1 MKIMNKADEP
11 DKNVLLPEVID
22 KGDTGSLAAY
32 DPLQLYINKVKENPT
47 LTREEEYELA
57 VLYKKTG
64 DKNAAF
70 RLVTS
75 NLLLV
80 IKLAFEFRSQF
91 QNVLDLI
98 QEGNY
103 GLLRAVQ
110 KFDPFKGTRLST
122 YAAFWIRAYMLKYL
136 LDNWRL
142 VKVGT
147 TNVRR
152 KMLYNLRDIERKLAE
167 GGEEPTNRL
176 LAEHFGTTEKD
187 VIEVQQS
194 LGASDT
200 SIHQPVEDGS
210 SREVGDTLR
219 AKTIDYADDI
229 SEKELKQKFL
239 KGLEKFRKNLKP
251 SDLTILN
258 DRILSDEPLTLQQIG
273 EKYGVT
279 REAMRQAEGRLLK
292 RLKEFMRTEMN
303 V

>member
-1 MKIMNKADEP
+1 MRAMNEFDEP

-22 KGDTGSLAAY
+22 TDKDGSLATY

-57 VLYKKTG
+57 VLYQKTG
-64 DKNAAF
+64 DKTAAF

-91 QNVLDLI
+91 QNILDLI

-167 GGEEPTNRL
+167 GGEAPTNRL

-200 SIHQPVEDGS
+200 SIHQPVEEGS
-210 SREVGDTLR
+210 KREVGDTLR
-219 AKTIDYADDI
+219 AETIDYADDI
-229 SEKELKQKFL
+229 SEKELKKKFFE
-239 KGLEKFRKNLKP
+239 GLEKFRKTLKP
-251 SDLTILN
+251 SDLTILD
-258 DRILSDEPLTLQQIG
+258 DRVLSDEPLTLQQIG
-273 EKYGVT
+273 DKYGVT

-292 RLKEFMRTEMN
+292 RLKEFMRNEMD